1 MRSFI
6 TGQKLI
12 SNKVEQIQDAQID
25 KALHIYLLHGVL
37 MNNKIKT
44 IKYIERKSIA
54 KKAGLKTGDKIV
66 SINNE
71 PLLDFID
78 DNYFNSLSELEVKI
92 LRKDKEKLI
101 RIFKE
106 SAVPLGIEYEEEMY
120 PPDRQCSNACVFCF
134 VDQLPQGMRQSLYI
148 RDDDWRYSVLFG
160 NYVTLTN
167 VSDIEFER
175 IVKRKAS
182 PLYISIHAVDGKV
195 RNEMMLSKRADKIKE
210 QLNYL
215 VKHKTIMHTQVV
227 LCPGINDGE
236 VLNETIEY
244 LYSLYPYV
252 RSLAVVPVGLTGHRD
267 NLPDLTPVNEAKA
280 KEIIKTIEDYNKRFQ
295 KENKI
300 NYVFASDEF
309 YSKAKL
315 DYPAFETGEHYPQL
329 SNGVGMF
336 SELTNEFNDALK
348 IYEEK
353 LSNIDSN
360 KKIVSVTGVSAF
372 SKISRLHKQIVA
384 AVKHLSL
391 TTVKITN
398 RHFGDSITVTGLLC
412 GKDIVSQ
419 LKNIECDV
427 IIVPAS
433 TLRDGKNVFLD
444 DTNVEYIENELS
456 AKVIVQEIDGYA
468 MVEAILDGVTKE

>member
-1 MRSFI
+1 
-6 TGQKLI
+6 
-12 SNKVEQIQDAQID
+12 
-25 KALHIYLLHGVL
+25 
-37 MNNKIKT
+37 MNYKSKT
-44 IKYIERKSIA
+44 IKYIEKKSIA
-54 KKAGLKTGDKIV
+54 KKAGLKIGDKII

-71 PLLDFID
+71 PVLDFID
-78 DNYFNSLSELEVKI
+78 DNYFNSLNELTIKLI
-92 LRKDKEKLI
+92 RKDKEKEI
-101 RIFKE
+101 KISKNTDE
-106 SAVPLGIEYEEEMY
+106 SLGVEYAEELY
-120 PPDRQCSNACVFCF
+120 PPDRQCCNACVFCF
-134 VDQLPQGMRQSLYI
+134 VDQLPQGMRDSLYI

-167 VSDIEFER
+167 VSQNELER
-175 IVKRKAS
+175 IIKRKAS
-182 PLYISIHAVDGKV
+182 PLYISIHAIDGKV
-195 RNEMMLSKRADKIKE
+195 RNQMMLSKNADKIKD
-210 QLNYL
+210 QLMYL
-215 VKHKTIMHTQVV
+215 AKNEIIMHTQVV

-280 KEIIKTIEDYNKRFQ
+280 KEIIAIIESYNKRFQ
-295 KENKI
+295 KENQI

-315 DYPAFETGEHYPQL
+315 DYPVFETGEHYPQL

-336 SELTNEFNDALK
+336 SELTHEFNDALK
-348 IYEEK
+348 IYKED
-353 LSNIDSN
+353 LSNINSN
-360 KKIVSVTGVSAF
+360 KKIVSVTGVSAVN
-372 SKISRLHKQIVA
+372 KISSFHNQIVSA
-384 AVKHLSL
+384 AKHLNL
-391 TTVKITN
+391 TTVKIEN
-398 RHFGDSITVTGLLC
+398 KHFGDSITVTGLLC

-444 DTNVEYIENELS
+444 DTNVEYIETELG

-468 MVEAILDGVTKE
+468 MIEAIINGVAKG